1 MPAMPAAEV
10 GMTYI
15 KKRNIAI
22 WITVG
27 IICFSILFGT
37 RSSLTELRQD
47 ALEIFYQGE
56 KRDGKGIDSDLEYI
70 SAQCYNLTVVAGR
83 YLDPA
88 DGNITGVL
96 DYREKL
102 SEADTP
108 GSKFREKENLL
119 QAALN
124 LYDVLGGLELS
135 EKDQYYR
142 ESVPVNIES
151 RQRIISHS
159 SYNQKAQRFNR
170 SMEAFPANILGRM
183 VLVKPLEL
191 YE

>member
-1 MPAMPAAEV
+1 
-10 GMTYI
+10 MTYI

-27 IICFSILFGT
+27 IVCFSILFGT

-56 KRDGKGIDSDLEYI
+56 KRDGKGIDSDLEYM
-70 SAQCYNLTVVAGR
+70 SDQCYNLTVVAGR

-88 DGNITGVL
+88 DKNITKVL

-102 SEADTP
+102 SEADAP
-108 GSKFREKENLL
+108 GSKFREKESLL
-119 QAALN
+119 QAAMN
-124 LYDVLGGLELS
+124 LYDVLGGVELS
-135 EKDQYYR
+135 EKDRYYR
-142 ESVPVNIES
+142 ESFPVNIES

-159 SYNQKAQRFNR
+159 SYNRKAQQFNLC
-170 SMEAFPANILGRM
+170 MEEFPAKILGRI
-183 VLVKPLEL
+183 VFVKPLEL